1 MEKLQLSNGFEL
13 PILGFGVYQIGDLD
27 ECRRSVASALDWDYR
42 LIDTAAFYGNERA
55 VGDALRE
62 SAIPR
67 EEVSL
72 SSKVWIQQNGYEGT
86 MQSFEK
92 TLINL
97 QTDYLDLYLIH
108 MPYGDYQG
116 SWRAMEDLYDQ
127 GRVRAI
133 GVCNFLP
140 DRLIDLILSSRIAP
154 MVNQIELHPF
164 TQQIALRK
172 VMDEQGVAP
181 MAWAP
186 LAKGRRG
193 IFDNPVLMRIGQRY
207 GKAPAQIVLRWLT
220 QQGIC
225 AIPKS
230 AHEERIRENHNIADF
245 SLDDDDMHDIRAM
258 DTGGRLFL
266 NVDTPEETTRLHGL
280 SYTQ

>member
-1 MEKLQLSNGFEL
+1 
-13 PILGFGVYQIGDLD
+13 
-27 ECRRSVASALDWDYR
+27 
-42 LIDTAAFYGNERA
+42 
-55 VGDALRE
+55 
-62 SAIPR
+62 
-67 EEVSL
+67 
-72 SSKVWIQQNGYEGT
+72 

-92 TLINL
+92 TLMNL
-97 QTDYLDLYLIH
+97 RTDYLDLYLIH

-116 SWRAMEDLYDQ
+116 SWRAMEDLYEQ
-127 GRVRAI
+127 GLVRAI

-172 VMDEQGVAP
+172 VMAEQGVAP

-186 LAKGRRG
+186 LAEGRQD
-193 IFDNPVLMRIGQRY
+193 IFDNPVLRRIGQRY
-207 GKAPAQIVLRWLT
+207 GKTPAQVVLRWLT

-230 AHEERIRENHNIADF
+230 VHEERIRENHNIADF
-245 SLDDDDMHDIRAM
+245 SLDDGDMHDIRAM
-258 DTGGRLFL
+258 DTGGPLIL
-266 NVDTPEETTRLHGL
+266 DVDTPEEATRLHGI